1 MNGRRLPFMLLLGL
15 FLVFSATAAG
25 QEADPDRDADGSRDD
40 RLGLADLAAYRAAL
54 SGRATADE
62 ARPSDPPVPVGFRDL
77 WNRPEAYRG
86 RRVTIRGRLER
97 SFRQGA
103 VGSFPP
109 LVEAWIFSPSG
120 DPFCLVYPRVG
131 ADAGTDAGPGTRPP
145 GVSAPVSADDAR
157 RPDARPA
164 GPAEPGPG
172 RMVRF
177 TGTFLKMVR
186 YTAGDGDRLAP
197 LIVGDHPPARQSPD
211 AAGEATATP
220 PGGVEVLRAIGGG
233 PVDDGPRAD
242 GGSWSRSS
250 WILGL
255 VLTATAAAAI
265 AAQHLRGAWLRD
277 PVTARARLHEPGLP
291 DPPLH
296 FVDSPGDAAG

>member
-25 QEADPDRDADGSRDD
+25 QDADPDRDPDADRDD

-54 SGRATADE
+54 SGKATADE

-120 DPFCLVYPRVG
+120 DPFCLVYPRAG
-131 ADAGTDAGPGTRPP
+131 AGTDAGPSTGPP
-145 GVSAPVSADDAR
+145 SVSAPVSADDAR
-157 RPDARPA
+157 RTDARAA

-172 RMVRF
+172 RVVRF

-186 YTAGDGDRLAP
+186 YTAGDGDRQAP
-197 LIVGDHPPARQSPD
+197 LIVGDRPPARQPPE
-211 AAGEATATP
+211 AAGESTATP
-220 PGGVEVLRAIGGG
+220 PGGGEAIRTIGGVS
-233 PVDDGPRAD
+233 VDDGPRAD
-242 GGSWSRSS
+242 RGTWSRSS

-265 AAQHLRGAWLRD
+265 AAQHLRGARLRD
-277 PVTARARLHEPGLP
+277 PITSRARPHEQDLP

-296 FVDSPGDAAG
+296 FVDSPGDGVG